1 MIKQI
6 LVKKMSKRN
15 SKLKSLN
22 NQNVSSNY
30 GKNWRI
36 ITIYVI
42 IVALIIEII
51 LKMIVMLMKKENNK

>member
-1 MIKQI
+1 MITQI

>member
-1 MIKQI
+1 MITQI

-22 NQNVSSNY
+22 NQNVSSNN

>member
-1 MIKQI
+1 MITQI

-42 IVALIIEII
+42 IIEII

>member
-1 MIKQI
+1 MITQI

-42 IVALIIEII
+42 IVALVIEII